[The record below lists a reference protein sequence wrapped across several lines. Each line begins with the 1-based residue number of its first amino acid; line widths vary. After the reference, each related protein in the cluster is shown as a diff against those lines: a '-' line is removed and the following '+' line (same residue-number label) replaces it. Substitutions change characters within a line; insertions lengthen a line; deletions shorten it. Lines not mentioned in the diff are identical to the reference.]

1 MRTEVH
7 EATSHMRR
15 HWWYRGR
22 TVTVASLARRAGVRP
37 GGRVLDFGCGAGLM
51 GETLARF
58 GEVHGVEASADALGF
73 GEYGAYAS
81 VTQADSLDAADFPR
95 GSFDL
100 ISVLDVIEHVP
111 DDAGLLRGLAEL
123 LSVDGRMLVSV
134 PMWPDL
140 FCATDEDNH
149 HLRRYT
155 PETLVATLDAAG
167 LRGIAR
173 TGYVWA
179 MLPVAAAHR
188 RAIRDGRATSTGEF
202 DMPSAPVNAV
212 ASLIAVTE
220 GACSRVAPVPTG
232 LSEVVVCE
240 RAGEGAR

>member
-22 TVTVASLARRAGVRP
+22 TVTVVSLARRAGVQP

-51 GETLARF
+51 GDTLARF
-58 GEVHGVEASADALGF
+58 GEVDGVEASADALGF
-73 GEYGAYAS
+73 GDYSAYAS
-81 VTQADSLDAADFPR
+81 VTQADSLDAPDFPR
-95 GSFDL
+95 GPFRL

-123 LSVDGRMLVSV
+123 LSPGGRMLVSV

-155 PETLVATLDAAG
+155 PETLSATLDAAG
-167 LRGIAR
+167 LRVLSR
-173 TGYVWA
+173 TGYVWVL
-179 MLPVAAAHR
+179 LPAAAAHR
-188 RAIRDGRATSTGEF
+188 RKIKEGRATSETEF
-202 DMPSAPVNAV
+202 DTPSAPVNAV
-212 ASLIAVTE
+212 ASLIALAE
-220 GACSRVAPVPTG
+220 GACSRYASLPPG
-232 LSEVVVCE
+232 LSEFVVCE
-240 RAGEGAR
+240 RTGQGAP